1 MIELK
6 DYIFARL
13 NRVDCHVLFE
23 GKNKLEEGYPAFA
36 EDSILFVDNDIKNKN
51 ESLIPYFDKISDNL
65 ELGCKYH
72 IAYIGKDLE
81 ETKWLV
87 KHRAVEFLGEV
98 KCFKHYTDSEGVERT
113 HEDFSIAMCED
124 FRDIAMFIH
133 LDLIDERSVHFLK
146 QILEMNPD
154 RPVILCHCGMNSLD
168 DREKAFKYAVDL
180 QHKYNNLWLEISW
193 SWAWDYISTDHSKMS
208 LIDTDRLLLGTD
220 LSKFDP
226 TEEYQKVLHDFDYW
240 SKKMNIRR
248 NVNKIIQKEGFVFPI
263 GKSLYN

>member
-23 GKNKLEEGYPAFA
+23 GKNKLEEGYPVFA
-36 EDSILFVDNDIKNKN
+36 EDSILFVDNDIKNAN
-51 ESLIPYFDKISDNL
+51 EPLTSYFDKISDNL

-81 ETKWLV
+81 ETKALV
-87 KHRAVEFLGEV
+87 KRHTPEFIGEV

-113 HEDFSIAMCED
+113 HEDFSVAMCED

-133 LDLIDERSVHFLK
+133 LDLIDERSVNFLK

-180 QHKYNNLWLEISW
+180 QHKYDNLWLEISW
-193 SWAWDYISTDHSKMS
+193 SWAWDYIGTDHRKMS

-226 TEEYQKVLHDFDYW
+226 TEEYQKVLHNFDYW